1 MNEAIAKHNFT
12 MKIIFLNGVFGYPEN
27 GRKRTNIYWTLLS
40 AMSVLAT
47 SSSVS
52 YFYLTQS
59 SQQLHFTDENTKARA
74 G

>member
-1 MNEAIAKHNFT
+1 MEILDIEEMVGKELTF
-12 MKIIFLNGVFGYPEN
+12 IGLF
-27 GRKRTNIYWTLLS
+27 LS

-47 SSSVS
+47 LSSVS

-59 SQQLHFTDENTKARA
+59 SQQLHFTGKNTKARA